1 MNFIKFI
8 ISILFLGITASC
20 SRNSKEKLEFRK
32 FPNLKL
38 GFTTQNFIECTPVT
52 SENAKKF
59 IDYAVENRFHWI
71 ELRDPD
77 AVLTFEECKQIA
89 GYANKKGIEIGYA
102 NQRGFLDPDFWE
114 IFSKGVKNAAAFNG
128 PNTIRALISG
138 KAFSEDENKLGL
150 DSAEFKEI
158 IDIANKAAGIAKE
171 NGLQLV
177 VENGAE
183 AFFGDNKTYFGT
195 NEFFQKVNSNVGW
208 QFDTGNPF
216 SGARV
221 KPSPDMMKQ
230 YLMSN
235 IKNLYYIHLKSAQN
249 GEALTTLQDN
259 DLDFDVIFSALSEH
273 DIPYIAIE
281 LSAIDNKKSVFKN
294 HEKSIQYLK
303 RKRFI
308 E

>member
-8 ISILFLGITASC
+8 IPFLLLGITASC
-20 SRNSKEKLEFRK
+20 SRNSKKKLEFVK

-38 GFTTQNFIECTPVT
+38 GFTTQNFLECIPV
-52 SENAKKF
+52 SEENAIKL
-59 IDYAVENRFHWI
+59 IDYAVEKSFHWI

-77 AVLTFEECKQIA
+77 ADLTIKECERIA
-89 GYANKKGIEIGYA
+89 SYANEMGIKIAYA
-102 NQRGFLDPDFWE
+102 NQRCFLDPDFWQVFNKGIKKAT
-114 IFSKGVKNAAAFNG
+114 IFDG

-138 KAFSEDENKLGL
+138 KSFSENENKLGL

-183 AFFGDNKTYFGT
+183 AFFSDNETYFGT

-216 SGARV
+216 SGSRV
-221 KPSPDMMKQ
+221 KPSSDMVKQ

-249 GEALTTLQDN
+249 GQALPSLMDN
-259 DLDFDVIFSALSEH
+259 ELGFDVIFSTLSEN
-273 DIPYIAIE
+273 DIPYVAIE
-281 LSAIDNKKSVFKN
+281 LLAIDNKESVYKN

-308 E
+308 K